1 MEHDTSSNADC
12 RERILEAAGE
22 IFAEFG
28 FRGATV
34 RKICERAKVNVAAI
48 NYYFGGKEKL
58 YSEVLRHWH
67 DFAVKK
73 YPLLFGVGEDA
84 PAEEQLRGF
93 IRSFLFRLLDKGK
106 PAWFGKLMMRE
117 MTEPTRAFERL
128 VKEIVRPRDRVLASI
143 VRKMITTPVSDE
155 EIRLCCASIIGQ
167 CLYYYNAR
175 SIVTRLY
182 HQDVTKPD
190 EIERIANHIM
200 QFSLRGLEHD
210 SKHDGDRTKKEGESR
225 IDKPL
230 TGSSPPNPALGAEN

>member
-1 MEHDTSSNADC
+1 MDHGAGSNADC

-67 DFAVKK
+67 DFAIEK
-73 YPLLFGVGEDA
+73 YPLLLGVGEDA
-84 PAEEQLRGF
+84 PAEEQLRAF
-93 IRSFLFRLLDKGK
+93 IRSLLFRLLDRGK

-128 VKEIVRPRDRVLASI
+128 VKETVRPRDKILASI
-143 VRKMITTPVSDE
+143 VQKMIGTPISGE

-175 SIVTRLY
+175 TIITRLY
-182 HQDVTKPD
+182 HQDVSKPE
-190 EIERIANHIM
+190 EIEGIADHIM
-200 QFSLRGLEHD
+200 KFSLRGLEHY
-210 SKHDGDRTKKEGESR
+210 SKHNADGTKREEESQ
-225 IDKPL
+225 
-230 TGSSPPNPALGAEN
+230 SSN

>member
-22 IFAEFG
+22 IFADFG

-34 RKICERAKVNVAAI
+34 RKICERAEVNVAAI

-67 DFAVKK
+67 DFAIKK
-73 YPLLFGVGEDA
+73 YPLFLGVGEDA
-84 PAEEQLRGF
+84 PAEERLRGF
-93 IRSFLFRLLDKGK
+93 VRSFLFRLLDRGK

-143 VRKMITTPVSDE
+143 VEKMIGTPVSEE
-155 EIRLCCASIIGQ
+155 EIRRCCASIIGQ
-167 CLYYYNAR
+167 CLYYYHAR
-175 SIVTRLY
+175 SIIARLY
-182 HQDVTKPD
+182 RQDVTKSD
-190 EIERIANHIM
+190 EIERIAEHIM
-200 QFSLRGLEHD
+200 QFSLKGLGHD
-210 SKHDGDRTKKEGESR
+210 SKHDKDRAKIEGESQVGR
-225 IDKPL
+225 
-230 TGSSPPNPALGAEN
+230 

>member
-1 MEHDTSSNADC
+1 MEHNTRSNVDC

-22 IFAEFG
+22 IFTEFG

-34 RKICERAKVNVAAI
+34 RKICERAKVNVAAV

-67 DFAVKK
+67 DFATKK
-73 YPLLFGVGEDA
+73 YPLLFEVSEDA

-143 VRKMITTPVSDE
+143 VGKMIGTPVSDE

-182 HQDVTKPD
+182 RQDVTKPD
-190 EIERIANHIM
+190 EIERIADHVM

-210 SKHDGDRTKKEGESR
+210 SKHDEDRTKKERENQIG
-225 IDKPL
+225 DPM
-230 TGSSPPNPALGAEN
+230 TGSSPPNPALGGGN

>member
-1 MEHDTSSNADC
+1 MDHGAGSNADC

-22 IFAEFG
+22 IFAECG

-34 RKICERAKVNVAAI
+34 RKICERAGVNLAAI

-67 DFAVKK
+67 DFAIQK
-73 YPLLFGVGEDA
+73 YPLLLGVDEDA
-84 PAEEQLRGF
+84 PAEEQLRAF
-93 IRSFLFRLLDKGK
+93 IRSLLFRLLDKGK

-128 VKEIVRPRDRVLASI
+128 VKETVRPRDKILASI
-143 VRKMITTPVSDE
+143 VQKMIGAPISEE

-175 SIVTRLY
+175 SIITRLY
-182 HQDVTKPD
+182 HQDVSKPD
-190 EIERIANHIM
+190 EIEGIADHIM
-200 QFSLRGLEHD
+200 KFSLRGLEYYSTRD
-210 SKHDGDRTKKEGESR
+210 EDREEKKREIQIS
-225 IDKPL
+225 
-230 TGSSPPNPALGAEN
+230 N